1 MCEKKDCVVCQATD
15 FLSNPETNGK
25 LAFGFNDGSGS
36 DDFGKEIAFTLCFR
50 SGLKV
55 GAMGMEPEVCL
66 CSTHHNV
73 FNILGII
80 VNQSTS

>member
-36 DDFGKEIAFTLCFR
+36 DDFGKEVAFTLCFR
-50 SGLKV
+50 SGVRAGVLGV
-55 GAMGMEPEVCL
+55 NPDTCL
-66 CSTHHNV
+66 CSTHENV
-73 FNILGII
+73 LQVLSMIADRGM
-80 VNQSTS
+80 S